1 MNIDEEFDRFIEF
14 PSDSKTYVTSVS
26 AKLFAKHCVKKLETA
41 IRETIE
47 YNLHLADGE
56 ICTLSKLKNAINYDQ
71 NNRQH
76 KCRFAPSLFDGGG
89 TEVCECGAWR

>member
-1 MNIDEEFDRFIEF
+1 MNINEEFNKFIEF

-26 AKLFAKHCVKKLETA
+26 AKLFAKHCVEKIEAAIIETT
-41 IRETIE
+41 ED
-47 YNLHLADGE
+47 NLHLADGD
-56 ICTLSKLKNAINYDQ
+56 ICTLIKLKKAVNYDQ